1 MRVFVRRVIELEH
14 LYYGQASYINNRV
27 GYYLG
32 QPGGHFSAMVVITYA
47 ALLAQAI
54 EVADLNVGM
63 N

>member
-1 MRVFVRRVIELEH
+1 MCECECSLRRVIELEH
-14 LYYGQASYINNRV
+14 FYGQASYINNRV

-54 EVADLNVGM
+54 EVADLNV
-63 N
+63 